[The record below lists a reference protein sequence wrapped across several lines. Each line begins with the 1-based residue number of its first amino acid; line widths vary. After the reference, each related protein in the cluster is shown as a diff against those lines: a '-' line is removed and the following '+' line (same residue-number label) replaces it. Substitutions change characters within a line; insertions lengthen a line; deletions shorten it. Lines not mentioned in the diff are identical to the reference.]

1 VDGIPG
7 PEPVEGQTSMRP
19 DPPPA
24 ADQAVVLHPYDPAWP
39 ARFESE
45 ATLLTRALAP
55 WITGGVHH
63 VGSTAV
69 PGLAAKPIIDI
80 MVGVRTLEDGR
91 AAFPTLAALGYL
103 YSPYNG
109 DIMHWFCKPS
119 IEVRTHHL
127 YLMEKDHREWRAHIA
142 FRDYLRA
149 HPETAEAY
157 EKLKRE
163 LAERFRDDREAYTR
177 AKGEFVAEVVT
188 IELGS
193 SERGERTDPREMG
206 GPPSIAR

>member
-1 VDGIPG
+1 MSHTG
-7 PEPVEGQTSMRP
+7 PPV
-19 DPPPA
+19 A
-24 ADQAVVLHPYDPAWP
+24 LIPYDPAWP
-39 ARFESE
+39 DRFEAE
-45 ATLLTRALAP
+45 RDILQAALDR
-55 WITGGVHH
+55 WIYGGIEH
-63 VGSTAV
+63 VGSTSV

-142 FRDYLRA
+142 FRDYLQP

-177 AKGEFVAEVVT
+177 AKGGFVAEVVT

-193 SERGERTDPREMG
+193 SARGERTDPRGMG
-206 GPPSIAR
+206 GPPSTAR